1 MHYLTHIT
9 GVILAGGKSTRM
21 GQDKAELQLHNDS
34 LVQIAFNRLSV
45 IFDNVFI
52 VRSTPLQSSELNKRV
67 IPDIYPGMG
76 PASGIHSALTHCSDE
91 MYFILSCDMP
101 FFSTNSVKFICE
113 QSRGYDVTVP
123 IHNGRIYPAS
133 ALYNKNALY
142 AFEKAIS
149 PSNDQKQEKR
159 KSLSL
164 NNILHDLNVQY
175 LDMTKSPAGFK
186 ELELF
191 NINTPEDYEYAVL
204 NSKF

>member
-1 MHYLTHIT
+1 M
-9 GVILAGGKSTRM
+9 ILAGGKSTRM
-21 GQDKAELQLHNDS
+21 GQDKAELQLENES
-34 LVQIAFNRLSV
+34 LVQIAFKRLSV

-52 VRSTPLQSSELNKRV
+52 VRNTPLQIPELNMIV

-76 PASGIHSALTHCSDE
+76 PASGIHSALTHCTDK
-91 MYFILSCDMP
+91 MCFILSCDMP
-101 FFSTNSVKFICE
+101 FFSTNSIKFICE

-149 PSNDQKQEKR
+149 LSNDLKQEKR

-164 NNILHDLNVQY
+164 KNILNDLNVQY
-175 LDMTKSPAGFK
+175 LDIAKSPAGFN

-191 NINTPEDYEYAVL
+191 NINTPDDYDYAVMNMKVL
-204 NSKF
+204 TEK